1 MQDAGTNE
9 GGQLRARWL
18 CFFMRGNGKK
28 IRFGVLSTA
37 RIGMKKVIPAMQKG
51 EHTEVVAIAS
61 RSAEK
66 AREAAH
72 CLGIPRWHGSY
83 EALLADPDV
92 DAVYNPLPNDQHVLW
107 SIRALEA
114 GKHVLC
120 EKPIA
125 LSAAEGRVLVEATRR
140 HHDLKVM
147 EALMYRHHPQWRKA
161 KELVET
167 GQIGELRAIQVF
179 FSFYNDDPGN
189 IRNRSSRGGG
199 ALMDIGCYASSL
211 SRWLFDAEPQ
221 RVFGLVVNDSHL
233 GVDRLVSAILDF
245 GVGHATFTCSMA
257 AYAEG
262 IGILKAADAGKS
274 QSEVDAETTP
284 LRNPEHYQYE
294 LNLADISEVWR
305 RGSVIASWLL
315 DLTATALA
323 TDSQLA
329 KFGGRV
335 SDSGEGRWTI
345 KAAIDEGVPVP
356 VLTTALYERFSSRGD
371 ADYADRLLSAMRFGF
386 GGHLEK
392 STK

>member
-1 MQDAGTNE
+1 
-9 GGQLRARWL
+9 
-18 CFFMRGNGKK
+18 MRGNGKK

-37 RIGMKKVIPAMQKG
+37 RIGVKKVIPAMQNG

-61 RSAEK
+61 RSLEK
-66 AREAAH
+66 AHEAAH
-72 CLGIPRWHGSY
+72 YLGISRWHGSY

-199 ALMDIGCYASSL
+199 ALMDIGCYASSV
-211 SRWLFDAEPQ
+211 SRWLFNAEPQ
-221 RVFGLVVNDSHL
+221 RVFGLVVNDPHF
-233 GVDRLVSAILDF
+233 GVDRLVSVILDF
-245 GVGHATFTCSMA
+245 GVGHATFTCSMQIA
-257 AYAEG
+257 HFQRAHLAGVEGHIELSEAPFNPPNDRPCIVRLQRGGDVQQLETEVCDQYRIQGDHFAEA
-262 IGILKAADAGKS
+262 ILNDA
-274 QSEVDAETTP
+274 
-284 LRNPEHYQYE
+284 
-294 LNLADISEVWR
+294 
-305 RGSVIASWLL
+305 
-315 DLTATALA
+315 
-323 TDSQLA
+323 
-329 KFGGRV
+329 
-335 SDSGEGRWTI
+335 
-345 KAAIDEGVPVP
+345 PVP
-356 VLTTALYERFSSRGD
+356 IPLEDAVRNMEVLDAIVVSSRNGSWVRPGAANPGPARECLTNIQSSRND
-371 ADYADRLLSAMRFGF
+371 FPLHAQLNPL
-386 GGHLEK
+386 
-392 STK
+392 